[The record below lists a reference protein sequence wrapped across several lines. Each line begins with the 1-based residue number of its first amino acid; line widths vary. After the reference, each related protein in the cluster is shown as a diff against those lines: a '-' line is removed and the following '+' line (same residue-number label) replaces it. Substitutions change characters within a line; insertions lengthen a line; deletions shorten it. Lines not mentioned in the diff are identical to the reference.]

1 MSANRPRRRTFWQ
14 SVTGGFNAGRHLN
27 RITEDCANGS
37 ILTGRRRSNSY
48 TRHRTPASESQIAE
62 QRQANEERR
71 HQETMALLNAAI
83 KRQR

>member
-1 MSANRPRRRTFWQ
+1 MSAKRPRRRTFWQ
-14 SVTGGFNAGRHLN
+14 SVSRGFNAARHLN

-48 TRHRTPASESQIAE
+48 TQHLTPASESQIAE

-83 KRQR
+83 NRRR